1 MSTRDLLSEFRFSLR
16 ILRRNPGFSAA
27 AIVVL
32 ALGIGANTAIFSVV
46 NAVLL
51 RPLPFDDSSRIMQVW
66 HTPPA
71 QSFPGLTWF
80 SVSPANYLDWRS
92 QSSSFEQMAA
102 YGFRSFTVGGKERPE
117 AIQAAAVASD
127 FFPLLRVQP
136 LLGRTFAPDEDR
148 PGQGHVVVLSY
159 NFWGDH
165 FASDRNVVGRTILLD
180 GENYSIVGV
189 MPETFRFPSWGKIW
203 VPLAW
208 TNETRAVRGN
218 HNYGVIARLKKSVD
232 IRRAQAELSAI
243 STRLEQLYPEDDK
256 GWGAIIIP
264 LREQL
269 VGDVRAA
276 LLVLLGAV
284 AFVLLIACANV
295 ANLVLAKT
303 LARRKEIA
311 IRTSLGATRFVVLR
325 QILAETVLL
334 SVAGGALGLFLA
346 RFGVTLIVK
355 VLGDRIPAFMQITLD
370 IPVLAFTLLLSVV
383 AGVLAGL
390 IPSVRFTRADVNEAL
405 KQGQSRGSSDAR
417 GGGTRRLLVVSEVA
431 LSLVLLIGAG
441 LMIRSLW
448 ELRKV
453 QPGFDPHNVLTM
465 TVPLPRNRYSSPAGQ
480 VAFFQEVLTRIRAL
494 PGIDSAGVID
504 DLPLDGGGS
513 HQPFSIEGRP
523 VQQMSDQPE
532 VDVRLI
538 SPGYIHAM
546 HIPILRGRD
555 LSDADVAGRPGAV
568 LISDSLA
575 RRFWPNE
582 DPIGRHLTL
591 TFFPDIVRE
600 VVGIVGD
607 VKLDSLDETRPVAT
621 IYHPLAQV
629 SVSPGEAWRS
639 FGMTFTVRTHSD
651 PVNSISAVTGAIHQV
666 GPDLPVV
673 DVMSMNDVIAQ
684 SVSPL
689 RFNMLLLACF
699 AGLALV
705 LAAVGIYSVLSY
717 TVRRRVREIGIR
729 MALGA
734 SHSDVVRM
742 VLTDGLKPILMGI
755 ALGLVA
761 AIALSRV
768 VASLIFGVRATDP
781 LTFAAVAL
789 LLMLVGVFAT
799 IVPAYRATRIEPVR
813 ILREE

>member
-1 MSTRDLLSEFRFSLR
+1 MRNLSDLRFSLR
-16 ILRRNPGFSAA
+16 TLRRNPAFSAA

-51 RPLPFDDSSRIMQVW
+51 RPLPFEDPSRIMQVW
-66 HTPPA
+66 HVPPPK
-71 QSFPGLTWF
+71 SFPGLTRF
-80 SVSPANYLDWRS
+80 AVSPANYLDWHS

-102 YGFRSFTVGGKERPE
+102 YGFRAFTVGGTERPE
-117 AIQAAAVASD
+117 AVQAGAVASD

-136 LLGRTFAPDEDR
+136 LLGRTFTPDEDR
-148 PGQGHVVVLSY
+148 PGQGHVVLLGH
-159 NFWGDH
+159 NFWRDH
-165 FASDRNVVGRTILLD
+165 FASDPNTVGRSMVID
-180 GENYSIVGV
+180 GETYSVVGV
-189 MPETFRFPSWGKIW
+189 MPPTFQFPNWAKIW

-208 TNETRAVRGN
+208 SNEIRAVRGN
-218 HNYGVIARLKKSVD
+218 HNYGVIARLKKGVD
-232 IRRAQAELSAI
+232 IHQAQAELSAI

-256 GWGAIIIP
+256 GWGAVILP
-264 LREQL
+264 LREEL
-269 VGDVRAA
+269 VGDVRPA

-303 LARRKEIA
+303 LMRRKEIA
-311 IRTSLGATRFVVLR
+311 IRTALGASRLIVLR

-334 SVAGGALGLFLA
+334 SVVGGVLGLFLA
-346 RFGVTLIVK
+346 RFGITLIVK
-355 VLGDRIPAFMQITLD
+355 VLGNRIPPFMQITLD
-370 IPVLAFTLLLSVV
+370 VPVLAFALSLSVV
-383 AGVLAGL
+383 AGVLTGL
-390 IPSVRFTRADVNEAL
+390 IPSVRFTKADVNEAL
-405 KQGQSRGSSDAR
+405 KQGQSRGASDAR

-453 QPGFDPHNVLTM
+453 QPGFDPHNLLTM
-465 TVPLPRNRYSSPAGQ
+465 TVPLPANRFPSPAGEIH
-480 VAFFQEVLTRIRAL
+480 FFEDALNRIRAL

-504 DLPLDGGGS
+504 TLPLNGEGGS
-513 HQPFSIEGRP
+513 NQPFTIEGRP
-523 VQQMSDQPE
+523 APPMSEQPE
-532 VDVRLI
+532 VDVRVI
-538 SPGYIHAM
+538 SPGYLRAM

-555 LSDADVAGRPGAV
+555 LTDSDIAGKPGAV

-575 RRFWPNE
+575 RRFWHNE
-582 DPIGRHLTL
+582 DPIGKHLTL
-591 TFFPDIVRE
+591 TFLPSISRE

-607 VKLDSLDETRPVAT
+607 TKLESLDQTRPVAV
-621 IYHPLAQV
+621 IYHPLAQLTAPP
-629 SVSPGEAWRS
+629 SEPWRS
-639 FGMTFTVRTHSD
+639 FPMSFTVRTNSD
-651 PVNSISAVTGAIHQV
+651 PMNSVSAVTGTIQQV
-666 GPDLPVV
+666 APDLPVV
-673 DVMSMNDVIAQ
+673 DVMSMKEVIAQ
-684 SVSPL
+684 SVSPQ
-689 RFNMLLLACF
+689 RFNMLLLASF
-699 AGLALV
+699 AGLALI

-734 SHSDVVRM
+734 SDSDVVRM
-742 VLTDGLKPILMGI
+742 VLTDGLKPILLGL
-755 ALGLVA
+755 ALGLA
-761 AIALSRV
+761 AGLALSRV
-768 VASLIFGVRATDP
+768 VSSLIFGVRATDP

-789 LLMLVGVFAT
+789 LLLLVGIIAT

>member
-1 MSTRDLLSEFRFSLR
+1 MSNLFSDLRFPFR
-16 ILRRNPGFSAA
+16 ILRRNPSFSAA

-46 NAVLL
+46 HAVLL
-51 RPLPFDDSSRIMQVW
+51 RPLPFDDPSRILQVW
-66 HTPPA
+66 HVPPA
-71 QSFPGLTWF
+71 KSFPGMTMF

-102 YGFRSFTVGGKERPE
+102 YGFRAFTVGGKERPE
-117 AIQAAAVASD
+117 AIQSGAVVSD
-127 FFPLLRVQP
+127 FFPLLRVRP
-136 LLGRTFAPDEDR
+136 LLGRTFTPDEDR
-148 PGQGHVVVLSY
+148 PGEDHVVVLGY
-159 NFWGDH
+159 HFWRDH
-165 FASDRNVVGRTILLD
+165 FASDPNIVGRNILLD
-180 GENYSIVGV
+180 GETYSVVGV
-189 MPETFRFPSWGKIW
+189 MPETFRFPSWAKIW
-203 VPLAW
+203 IPLAW

-218 HNYGVIARLKKSVD
+218 HNYLVIARLKKGVN
-232 IRRAQAELSAI
+232 IRQAQVELSAI
-243 STRLEQLYPEDDK
+243 STRLERLYPEDDK
-256 GWGAIIIP
+256 GWGAVILP

-311 IRTSLGATRFVVLR
+311 IRTVLGASRFVVLR
-325 QILAETVLL
+325 QILAETVLV
-334 SVAGGALGLFLA
+334 SVVGGALGLFLA
-346 RFGVTLIVK
+346 RFGINLIVK
-355 VLGDRIPAFMQITLD
+355 ILGDRIPPFMQITLD
-370 IPVLAFTLLLSVV
+370 VPVLVFTLLLSVV

-390 IPSVRFTRADVNEAL
+390 IPSVRFTRADVSEAL
-405 KQGQSRGSSDAR
+405 KQGPSRGSSDAR

-431 LSLVLLIGAG
+431 LSLVLLIGAS

-453 QPGFDPHNVLTM
+453 HPGFDPHNVLIM
-465 TVPLPRNRYSSPAGQ
+465 TVPLPANRYLSPAGQ
-480 VAFFQEVLTRIRAL
+480 INFFQEVLTRIRAL
-494 PGIDSAGVID
+494 PGVDSAGVID
-504 DLPLDGGGS
+504 SLPLSSDGGS

-538 SPGYIHAM
+538 SPGYLRAM

-555 LSDADVAGRPGAV
+555 LGDTDAAGRPGAA

-582 DPIGRHLTL
+582 DAIGRRITL
-591 TFFPDIVRE
+591 TFFPGVVRE
-600 VVGIVGD
+600 IVGTVGD

-621 IYHPLAQV
+621 IYVPLAQLTV
-629 SVSPGEAWRS
+629 LTQQTWHS
-639 FGMTFTVRTHSD
+639 FGMTFAVRTNSD
-651 PVNSISAVTGAIHQV
+651 PVNAISTVTKAIHET

-673 DVMSMNDVIAQ
+673 DVMSMSDVISE
-684 SVSPL
+684 SVSPQ
-689 RFNMLLLACF
+689 RFNMLLLASF
-699 AGLALV
+699 AGLALL

-734 SHSDVVRM
+734 SNNDVIQM
-742 VLTDGLKPILMGI
+742 VLTDGLKPVLVGV
-755 ALGLVA
+755 ALGLA
-761 AIALSRV
+761 AALALSRV

-781 LTFAAVAL
+781 LTFATVAVL
-789 LLMLVGVFAT
+789 LLLVGIFAT
-799 IVPAYRATRIEPVR
+799 IIPAYRATRIEPVR

>member
-1 MSTRDLLSEFRFSLR
+1 MRNLFSDMRFSLR
-16 ILRRNPGFSAA
+16 TLRRNQAFSAG

-46 NAVLL
+46 NAVLV
-51 RPLPFDDSSRIMQVW
+51 RPLPFDDPSRIMQVW
-66 HTPPA
+66 HVPPA
-71 QSFPGLTWF
+71 KSFPGMTKF

-127 FFPLLRVQP
+127 FFALLRVAP
-136 LLGRTFAPDEDR
+136 VLGRTFTPDEDR
-148 PGQGHVVVLSY
+148 PGEGHVVVLGY
-159 NFWGDH
+159 NFWRDY
-165 FASDRNVVGRTILLD
+165 FASDRNIVGRGILLD
-180 GENYSIVGV
+180 GETYSVVGV

-203 VPLAW
+203 IPLAW

-218 HNYGVIARLKKSVD
+218 HNYLVISRLKKGVD
-232 IRRAQAELSAI
+232 IRQAQAELSAI
-243 STRLEQLYPEDDK
+243 CTRLEQLYPEDDK
-256 GWGAIIIP
+256 GWGAVIQP
-264 LREQL
+264 LREEL
-269 VGDVRAA
+269 VGDVRPA

-311 IRTSLGATRFVVLR
+311 IRTALGASRIVVLR

-334 SVAGGALGLFLA
+334 SVAGGALSLFLA
-346 RFGVTLIVK
+346 RFGISLIVR
-355 VLGDRIPAFMQITLD
+355 VLGHRIPGFMQITLD
-370 IPVLAFTLLLSVV
+370 VPVLTFTLLLSVV

-390 IPSVRFTRADVNEAL
+390 IPAVRFTRADVNEAL

-417 GGGTRRLLVVSEVA
+417 GGGTRRLLVISEVA

-465 TVPLPRNRYSSPAGQ
+465 AVPLPRNRYSSPAGQ
-480 VAFFQEVLTRIRAL
+480 INFFQDVLAHIRAL
-494 PGIDSAGVID
+494 PSIDSAGVID
-504 DLPLDGGGS
+504 SLPLSSGGGS
-513 HQPFSIEGRP
+513 HQPFSIEGHP

-538 SPGYIHAM
+538 SPGYLQAM
-546 HIPILRGRD
+546 HIPVLRGRN
-555 LSDADVAGRPGAV
+555 LTDADATGRPGAA

-575 RRFWPNE
+575 RRFWPKE
-582 DPIGRHLTL
+582 DPIGRHITL
-591 TFFPDIVRE
+591 TFFPGVVRE
-600 VVGIVGD
+600 IVGIVGD

-621 IYHPLAQV
+621 IYVPLAQLTV
-629 SVSPGEAWRS
+629 PTQQTWHS
-639 FGMTFTVRTHSD
+639 FGMTFAVRTNSD
-651 PVNSISAVTGAIHQV
+651 PMNSVAAVTKAIREV

-684 SVSPL
+684 SVSPQ
-689 RFNMLLLACF
+689 RFNMLLLASF
-699 AGLALV
+699 AGLALI
-705 LAAVGIYSVLSY
+705 LAAVGIYSVLSF
-717 TVRRRVREIGIR
+717 TVRRRIREIGIR

-734 SHSDVVRM
+734 SNHDVIRM
-742 VLTDGLKPILMGI
+742 VLADGLKPILAGV
-755 ALGLVA
+755 ALGLA
-761 AIALSRV
+761 AALALGRV
-768 VASLIFGVRATDP
+768 VSSLIFGVRATDP

-789 LLMLVGVFAT
+789 LLLLVGILAT
-799 IVPAYRATRIEPVR
+799 IIPAYRATGIEPVR

>member
-1 MSTRDLLSEFRFSLR
+1 MRNLFSDMRFSLR
-16 ILRRNPGFSAA
+16 TLRRNRAFSAG

-32 ALGIGANTAIFSVV
+32 ALGIGANTAIFSVI

-51 RPLPFDDSSRIMQVW
+51 RPLPFDDPSRIMQVW
-66 HTPPA
+66 HVPPA
-71 QSFPGLTWF
+71 KSFPGMTKF

-127 FFPLLRVQP
+127 FFALLRVAP
-136 LLGRTFAPDEDR
+136 VLGRTFTPDEDR
-148 PGQGHVVVLSY
+148 PGEGHVVVLGY
-159 NFWGDH
+159 NFWRDH
-165 FASDRNVVGRTILLD
+165 FASDRNIVGRGILLD
-180 GENYSIVGV
+180 GETYSVVGV

-203 VPLAW
+203 IPLAW

-218 HNYGVIARLKKSVD
+218 HNYLVISRLKKGVD
-232 IRRAQAELSAI
+232 IRQAQAELSAI
-243 STRLEQLYPEDDK
+243 CTRLEQLYPEDDK
-256 GWGAIIIP
+256 GWGAVIQP
-264 LREQL
+264 LREEL
-269 VGDVRAA
+269 VGDVRPA

-311 IRTSLGATRFVVLR
+311 IRTALGASRIVVLR

-346 RFGVTLIVK
+346 RFGISLIVR
-355 VLGDRIPAFMQITLD
+355 VLGHRIPGFMQITLD
-370 IPVLAFTLLLSVV
+370 VPVLTFTLLLSVV

-390 IPSVRFTRADVNEAL
+390 IPAVRFTRADVNEAL
-405 KQGQSRGSSDAR
+405 KQGQSRGSSDVR
-417 GGGTRRLLVVSEVA
+417 GGGTRRLLVISEVA

-465 TVPLPRNRYSSPAGQ
+465 SVPLPRNRYSSPAGQ
-480 VAFFQEVLTRIRAL
+480 INFFQDVLAHIRAL
-494 PGIDSAGVID
+494 PSIDSAGVID
-504 DLPLDGGGS
+504 SLPLSSDGGS

-538 SPGYIHAM
+538 SPGYLQAM
-546 HIPILRGRD
+546 HIPVLRGRN
-555 LSDADVAGRPGAV
+555 LTDADATGRPGAA

-575 RRFWPNE
+575 RRFWPKE
-582 DPIGRHLTL
+582 DPIGRHITL
-591 TFFPDIVRE
+591 TFFPGIVRE
-600 VVGIVGD
+600 IVGIVGD

-621 IYHPLAQV
+621 IYVPLAQLTV
-629 SVSPGEAWRS
+629 PTQQTWHS
-639 FGMTFTVRTHSD
+639 FGMTFAVRTNSD
-651 PVNSISAVTGAIHQV
+651 PLNSVAAVTKAIREV

-684 SVSPL
+684 SVSPQ
-689 RFNMLLLACF
+689 RFNMLLLASF
-699 AGLALV
+699 AGLALI

-717 TVRRRVREIGIR
+717 TVRRRIREIGIR

-734 SHSDVVRM
+734 SNHDVIRL
-742 VLTDGLKPILMGI
+742 VLADGLKPILAGV
-755 ALGLVA
+755 ALGLA
-761 AIALSRV
+761 AALALGRV
-768 VASLIFGVRATDP
+768 VSSLIFGVRATDP

-789 LLMLVGVFAT
+789 LLLLVGILAT
-799 IVPAYRATRIEPVR
+799 IIPAYRATGIEPVR

>member
-1 MSTRDLLSEFRFSLR
+1 MRNLFSDMRFSLR
-16 ILRRNPGFSAA
+16 TLRRNQAFSAG

-51 RPLPFDDSSRIMQVW
+51 RPLPFDDPSRIMQVW
-66 HTPPA
+66 HVPPA
-71 QSFPGLTWF
+71 KSFPGMTKF
-80 SVSPANYLDWRS
+80 SVSPANYLDWQS

-127 FFPLLRVQP
+127 FFALLRVAP
-136 LLGRTFAPDEDR
+136 VLGRTFTPDEDR
-148 PGQGHVVVLSY
+148 PGEGHVVVLGY
-159 NFWGDH
+159 NFWRDY
-165 FASDRNVVGRTILLD
+165 FASDRNIVGRGILLD
-180 GENYSIVGV
+180 GETYSVVGV

-203 VPLAW
+203 IPLAW

-218 HNYGVIARLKKSVD
+218 HNYLVISRLKKGVD
-232 IRRAQAELSAI
+232 IRQAQAELSAI
-243 STRLEQLYPEDDK
+243 CTRLEQLYPEDDK
-256 GWGAIIIP
+256 GWGAVIQP
-264 LREQL
+264 LREEL
-269 VGDVRAA
+269 VGDVRPA

-311 IRTSLGATRFVVLR
+311 IRTALGASGIVVLR
-325 QILAETVLL
+325 QILVETVLL
-334 SVAGGALGLFLA
+334 SLAGGALGLFLA
-346 RFGVTLIVK
+346 RFGISLIVR
-355 VLGDRIPAFMQITLD
+355 VLGHRIPGFMQITLD
-370 IPVLAFTLLLSVV
+370 VPVLTFTLLLSVV

-390 IPSVRFTRADVNEAL
+390 IPAVRFTRADVDEAL
-405 KQGQSRGSSDAR
+405 KQGQSRGSSDVR
-417 GGGTRRLLVVSEVA
+417 GGGTRRLLVISEVA

-465 TVPLPRNRYSSPAGQ
+465 SVPLPRNRYSSPAGQ
-480 VAFFQEVLTRIRAL
+480 INFFQDVLAHIRAL
-494 PGIDSAGVID
+494 PSIDSAGVID
-504 DLPLDGGGS
+504 SLPLSSDGGS

-538 SPGYIHAM
+538 SPGYLQAM
-546 HIPILRGRD
+546 HIPVLRGRN
-555 LSDADVAGRPGAV
+555 LTDADVTGRPGAA

-575 RRFWPNE
+575 RRFWPEE
-582 DPIGRHLTL
+582 DPLGRHITL
-591 TFFPDIVRE
+591 TFFPGVVRE
-600 VVGIVGD
+600 IVGIVGD

-621 IYHPLAQV
+621 IYVPLAQLTV
-629 SVSPGEAWRS
+629 PTQQTWHS
-639 FGMTFTVRTHSD
+639 FGMTFAVRTNSD
-651 PVNSISAVTGAIHQV
+651 PLNSVAAVTKAIREV

-684 SVSPL
+684 SVSPQ
-689 RFNMLLLACF
+689 RFNMLLLASF
-699 AGLALV
+699 AGLALI
-705 LAAVGIYSVLSY
+705 LAAVGIYSVLSF
-717 TVRRRVREIGIR
+717 TVRRRIREIGIR

-734 SHSDVVRM
+734 SNHDVIRL
-742 VLTDGLKPILMGI
+742 VLADGLKPILAGV
-755 ALGLVA
+755 ALGLA
-761 AIALSRV
+761 AALALGRV
-768 VASLIFGVRATDP
+768 VSSLIFGVRATDP

-789 LLMLVGVFAT
+789 LLLLVGILAT
-799 IVPAYRATRIEPVR
+799 IIPAYRATGIEPVR

>member
-1 MSTRDLLSEFRFSLR
+1 MRNLFSDMRFSLR
-16 ILRRNPGFSAA
+16 TLRRNQAFSAG

-51 RPLPFDDSSRIMQVW
+51 RPLPFDDPSRIMQVW
-66 HTPPA
+66 HVPPA
-71 QSFPGLTWF
+71 KSFPGMTKF

-127 FFPLLRVQP
+127 FFALLRVAP
-136 LLGRTFAPDEDR
+136 VLGRTFTPDEDR
-148 PGQGHVVVLSY
+148 PGEGHVVVLGY
-159 NFWGDH
+159 NFWRDH
-165 FASDRNVVGRTILLD
+165 FASDRNIVGRGILLD
-180 GENYSIVGV
+180 GETYSVVGV

-203 VPLAW
+203 IPLAW

-218 HNYGVIARLKKSVD
+218 HNYLVISRLKKGVD
-232 IRRAQAELSAI
+232 IRQAQAELSAI
-243 STRLEQLYPEDDK
+243 CTRLEQLYPEDDK
-256 GWGAIIIP
+256 GWGAVIQP
-264 LREQL
+264 LREEL
-269 VGDVRAA
+269 VGDVRPA

-311 IRTSLGATRFVVLR
+311 IRTALGASRIVVLR
-325 QILAETVLL
+325 QILAETVFL

-346 RFGVTLIVK
+346 RFGISLIVR
-355 VLGDRIPAFMQITLD
+355 VLGHRIPGFMQITLD
-370 IPVLAFTLLLSVV
+370 VPVLTFTLLLSVV

-390 IPSVRFTRADVNEAL
+390 IPAVRFTRADVNEAL
-405 KQGQSRGSSDAR
+405 KQGQSRGSSDVR
-417 GGGTRRLLVVSEVA
+417 GGGTRRLLVISEVA

-465 TVPLPRNRYSSPAGQ
+465 TVPLPANRYSSPAGQ
-480 VAFFQEVLTRIRAL
+480 INFFQDVLAHIRAL
-494 PGIDSAGVID
+494 PSIDSAGVID
-504 DLPLDGGGS
+504 SLPLSSGGGS

-538 SPGYIHAM
+538 SPGYLQAM
-546 HIPILRGRD
+546 HIPVLRGRN
-555 LSDADVAGRPGAV
+555 LTDADATGRPGAA

-575 RRFWPNE
+575 RRFWSKE
-582 DPIGRHLTL
+582 DPIGRHITL
-591 TFFPDIVRE
+591 TFFPGVVRE
-600 VVGIVGD
+600 IVGIVGD

-621 IYHPLAQV
+621 IYVPLAQLTV
-629 SVSPGEAWRS
+629 PTQQTWHS
-639 FGMTFTVRTHSD
+639 FGMTFAVRTNSD
-651 PVNSISAVTGAIHQV
+651 PLNSVAAVTKAIREV

-684 SVSPL
+684 SVSPQ
-689 RFNMLLLACF
+689 RFNMLLLASF
-699 AGLALV
+699 AGLALI

-717 TVRRRVREIGIR
+717 TVRRRIREIGIR

-734 SHSDVVRM
+734 SNHDVIRL
-742 VLTDGLKPILMGI
+742 VLADGLKPILAGV
-755 ALGLVA
+755 ALGLA
-761 AIALSRV
+761 AALALGRV
-768 VASLIFGVRATDP
+768 VSSLIFGVRATDP

-789 LLMLVGVFAT
+789 LLLLVGILAT
-799 IVPAYRATRIEPVR
+799 IIPAYRATGIEPVR